1 MKETRYYII
10 NIDQFRTNH
19 PKDDP
24 YHTDKNIR
32 QLSDD
37 AFMTESETQ
46 GLVYTR
52 ESFLHG
58 FNEGFIDSK
67 LTYLRI
73 IDIEGV
79 CNGNCTGCEK
89 C

>member
-24 YHTDKNIR
+24 YHADKNIR

-46 GLVYTR
+46 GLVYTKK
-52 ESFLHG
+52 SFLYG

-73 IDIEGV
+73 IDIPGA